1 MKCMKKTIIHECCS
15 VMHIRRDTTSEHV
28 PEWVRKSLTS
38 GILVIDRSSGL
49 LIRAG
54 FGLRA
59 PEYRPLPNDGY
70 IVRDPWWGITGM
82 TADEF
87 NKVYEIVD

>member
-1 MKCMKKTIIHECCS
+1 MKCMKKTIIHECCP
-15 VMHIRRDTTSEHV
+15 VWQIFHHETCEHV
-28 PEWVRKSLTS
+28 PEWVNKNLTNET
-38 GILVIDRSSGL
+38 LVIDWNGGL

-54 FGLRA
+54 LGLRA

-70 IVRDPWWGITGM
+70 VVRDEWGISGM

-87 NKVYEIVD
+87 NQVYEIID